1 MKVRLGTIIVAVVT
15 AIVCGKSALAELPP
29 NASETVT
36 NAAAAT
42 EARTYVGRTGE
53 SLNYRIYAPE
63 RVEAG
68 RRYPLVLF
76 LHGAGER
83 GDDNVKQLFHPQFLT
98 LISGEN
104 RVKNPAFLI
113 APQCPVGKRWCETNW
128 AERNSHATPVTP
140 SDSMTCLLAVV
151 DQLRKEFSLD
161 KSRLYVTGMSMG
173 GYGTCDFVCRRG
185 NEVAAYVPLC
195 GGADNEKICQ
205 FKNAKGWFFHG
216 DRDPA
221 VPVERSRSAVAALKA
236 AGCDVKYTELP
247 GRGHDIWREVYYTPG
262 FAEWLFEQKLK

>member
-1 MKVRLGTIIVAVVT
+1 MKHLIPFALLAMTLVT
-15 AIVCGKSALAELPP
+15 TC
-29 NASETVT
+29 
-36 NAAAAT
+36 NAAEDYSELIANS
-42 EARTYVGRTGE
+42 EARVYQAADGAKLPYR
-53 SLNYRIYAPE
+53 LFKPDNYDPNKS
-63 RVEAG
+63 
-68 RRYPLVLF
+68 YPLIIF

-83 GDDNVKQLFHPQFLT
+83 GDDNIKQLFHPQFLT

-113 APQCPVGKRWCETNW
+113 APQCPERKRWCETNW
-128 AERNSHATPVTP
+128 AERTAHTTPVTP

-151 DQLRKEFSLD
+151 DELRKEFSLD

-185 NEVAAYVPLC
+185 DEVAAYVPLC

-247 GRGHDIWREVYYTPG
+247 GRGHAIWTEVYYTPG